1 MIVRVEEERQEERKT
16 ERRKGLL
23 LYNVLDG
30 GSWLFRKV
38 CG

>member
-1 MIVRVEEERQEERKT
+1 MIVRVEKEQQEERKT

-30 GSWLFRKV
+30 GSWLCRKS